1 MISPLNSFVGLTRQ
15 APGVAPE
22 LEALLYP
29 TGRRNYL
36 PASFRPTI
44 YKARRSRCSPRD
56 RGRNAV
62 FVLDDRDPGYGVL
75 MATGFATAGW
85 GSRWR

>member
-1 MISPLNSFVGLTRQ
+1 VPPQLPPRVFPTDDLQGAAL
-15 APGVAPE
+15 
-22 LEALLYP
+22 ALL
-29 TGRRNYL
+29 
-36 PASFRPTI
+36 A
-44 YKARRSRCSPRD
+44 RD

>member
-44 YKARRSRCSPRD
+44 YKARRSHCSP
-56 RGRNAV
+56 
-62 FVLDDRDPGYGVL
+62 
-75 MATGFATAGW
+75 ATAAGTQ
-85 GSRWR
+85 SSSSTTAIPATAS